1 MQSFSV
7 RTQKRTQFL
16 DITRQVESSVAGSGI
31 KKGIVTVFVP
41 HTTAGITIN
50 ENADPDVQRDIM
62 DALERTVPWDADYS
76 HSEGNAAAHVKA
88 SIMGSAVQIIVD
100 GGRLQLGTW
109 QGIYF
114 CEFDGPRSRNVWV
127 MTVENR

>member
-7 RTQKRTQFL
+7 RTQKRTQFVN
-16 DITRQVESSVAGSGI
+16 ITRQVESSAADSGI
-31 KKGIVTVFVP
+31 KNGIATVFVP
-41 HTTAGITIN
+41 HTTAGVTVN
-50 ENADPDVQRDIM
+50 ENADPDVQSDIIE
-62 DALERTVPWDADYS
+62 ALERMVPWEAGYS

-88 SIMGSAVQIIVD
+88 SIMGSAVQIIVEN
-100 GGRLQLGTW
+100 GRLQLGTW

-127 MTVENR
+127 TILGAG

>member
-7 RTQKRTQFL
+7 RTQRRTQFL
-16 DITRQVESSVAGSGI
+16 NITRQVESSVADSGI
-31 KKGIVTVFVP
+31 KNGIVTVFVP

-50 ENADPDVQRDIM
+50 ENADPDVQSDIM
-62 DALERTVPWDADYS
+62 DALERTVPWEADYS

-88 SIMGSAVQIIVD
+88 SIIGSTVQIIVEN
-100 GGRLQLGTW
+100 GRLQLGTW
-109 QGIYF
+109 QGVYF

-127 MTVENR
+127 MTLGAT